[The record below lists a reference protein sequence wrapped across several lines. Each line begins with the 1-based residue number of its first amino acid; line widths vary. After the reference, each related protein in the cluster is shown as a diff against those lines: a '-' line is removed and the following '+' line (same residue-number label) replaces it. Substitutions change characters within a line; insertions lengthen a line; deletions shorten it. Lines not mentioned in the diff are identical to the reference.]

1 MNVNTHRQ
9 IKITVK
15 GRTSTLQVR
24 NCSPASTSSQIHA
37 HKATASSVHKSAH
50 KGGNGLKN
58 NPEWEKQNTHTKRK
72 NKRKKMKIKKMNLS
86 LSRCVQHMWQM
97 VTGLNM
103 PKQLNNN
110 MLASQERY
118 YICSAHHTHTQFKV
132 CACAWGGMRER
143 DKSFCLSLSISIS
156 ISLSCL
162 SHLRLHGT
170 ASWHVFFFLCF
181 PHHAELNN
189 NMNSHTSPV
198 ESWHSSCGCWFCQRK
213 CYFNN
218 EGASKWKD
226 KQRRGDVS
234 GH

>member
-37 HKATASSVHKSAH
+37 HKPTLPHPCTKVH
-50 KGGNGLKN
+50 
-58 NPEWEKQNTHTKRK
+58 THTHTRKTKGKKRK
-72 NKRKKMKIKKMNLS
+72 LQEMNLS
-86 LSRCVQHMWQM
+86 LSRCIQHMWQM

-132 CACAWGGMRER
+132 CAWGGARER
-143 DKSFCLSLSISIS
+143 DKSFCLSLYLRISP
-156 ISLSCL
+156 SLSCL

-170 ASWHVFFFLCF
+170 ASWHVFFFLCC

-198 ESWHSSCGCWFCQRK
+198 ESWHSTCGCWFCQRK

-218 EGASKWKD
+218 EGASKWKG